1 MKHRAL
7 FAAILALLLL
17 CLSACGKKD
26 AAPERIFQIG
36 EVSDI
41 VTNTE
46 PGISLTILDS
56 DASSAT
62 YRIVNETGRELMTD
76 DMQVYFLQVR
86 QDGAWHFID
95 IGNVKLASTSVAYRV
110 KDGETRE
117 VETSWENI
125 YGTLPAG
132 TYRLVKTFF
141 TNTFHDKFF
150 LSAEFT
156 AAPTNH

>member
-1 MKHRAL
+1 MKNRAL

-17 CLSACGKKD
+17 GFAACGKKD

-36 EVSDI
+36 EASDI

-156 AAPTNH
+156 VD

>member
-1 MKHRAL
+1 MNSRAL

-17 CLSACGKKD
+17 GLSACGKKD

-95 IGNVKLASTSVAYRV
+95 LGELKLASTSVAYRV

-117 VETSWENI
+117 VETSWEAI
-125 YGTLPAG
+125 YGTLPEG

-141 TNTFHDKFF
+141 TYTIHDKFF

-156 AAPTNH
+156 VD

>member
-1 MKHRAL
+1 MKTRAL

-17 CLSACGKKD
+17 GLSACGKKD

-62 YRIVNETGRELMTD
+62 YRIVNETGRELLTD

-141 TNTFHDKFF
+141 TNTIHDKFF

-156 AAPTNH
+156 VAPTNH

>member
-1 MKHRAL
+1 MKHQAL
-7 FAAILALLLL
+7 FAAIPVLLLL

-26 AAPERIFQIG
+26 AAPERSFQIG
-36 EVSDI
+36 EASDI

-46 PGISLTILDS
+46 PGIRLSILAS

-62 YRIVNETGRELMTD
+62 YRIVNETGRELLTD
-76 DMQVYFLQVR
+76 HMQVYFLQVR
-86 QDGAWHFID
+86 QDEAWHFID
-95 IGNVKLASTSVAYRV
+95 VGNVKWASTSEAYRV

-117 VETSWENI
+117 AETSWENT
-125 YGTLPAG
+125 YGPLPAG

-141 TNTFHDKFF
+141 TDTIRDRFF

-156 AAPTNH
+156 VD

>member
-1 MKHRAL
+1 MKNRFL
-7 FAAILALLLL
+7 FAAILILLLL
-17 CLSACGKKD
+17 GFAACGKKD

-36 EVSDI
+36 EASDI

-46 PGISLTILDS
+46 PGISLTILAS
-56 DASSAT
+56 DAVSAT
-62 YRIVNETGRELMTD
+62 YRIVNETGRELLTD

-110 KDGETRE
+110 EDGETRE
-117 VETSWENI
+117 VETSWENT
-125 YGTLPAG
+125 YGPLPAG

-141 TNTFHDKFF
+141 ANTFRDKFF
-150 LSAEFT
+150 LSAEFSVD
-156 AAPTNH
+156 

>member
-1 MKHRAL
+1 MKNRAL

-17 CLSACGKKD
+17 GFAACGKKD

-141 TNTFHDKFF
+141 TNTIHDKFF

-156 AAPTNH
+156 VD

>member
-1 MKHRAL
+1 MKHQAL
-7 FAAILALLLL
+7 FAAIPVLLLL

-26 AAPERIFQIG
+26 AAPERSFQVG
-36 EVSDI
+36 EASDI

-46 PGISLTILDS
+46 PGIRLSILAS

-62 YRIVNETGRELMTD
+62 YRIVNETGRELLTD
-76 DMQVYFLQVR
+76 HMQVYFLQVR
-86 QDGAWHFID
+86 QDEAWHFID
-95 IGNVKLASTSVAYRV
+95 VGNVKWASTSEAYRV

-117 VETSWENI
+117 VETSWENT
-125 YGTLPAG
+125 YGPLPAG

-141 TNTFHDKFF
+141 TNTFRDRFF

-156 AAPTNH
+156 VD

>member
-7 FAAILALLLL
+7 FAAILALVLLGL
-17 CLSACGKKD
+17 TACGKKNT
-26 AAPERIFQIG
+26 APERIFQIG

-46 PGISLTILDS
+46 PGISLSILAS

-62 YRIVNETGRELMTD
+62 YRIVNETGRDLFTD
-76 DMQVYFLQVR
+76 HMQVYALQVR

-95 IGNVKLASTSVAYRV
+95 IGPRASTSEAYRV
-110 KDGETRE
+110 KDGETRD
-117 VETSWENI
+117 VETSWEAD
-125 YGTLPAG
+125 YGVLPAG
-132 TYRLVKTFF
+132 TYRLVKSFF
-141 TNTFHDKFF
+141 TFTIHDKFI

-156 AAPTNH
+156 VG